1 MHPQSITRILKSQ
14 LSLEA
19 FTTYK
24 RYKIQDTR
32 GSGLE
37 SWTLQQ
43 FLKQG
48 PWSEDHALAV
58 TASAS
63 TLSGAELGPSED
75 ERGSGHHDAG
85 AGWQQG
91 QSCLFIVLDLQRLQ
105 GSFSLLS

>member
-1 MHPQSITRILKSQ
+1 MAQYAPTKYNQDFKKPVIFGGLHHLQ
-14 LSLEA
+14 E
-19 FTTYK
+19 
-24 RYKIQDTR
+24 IQDTR

-63 TLSGAELGPSED
+63 SRSAVPSWDPVRTREALVTMMQ
-75 ERGSGHHDAG
+75 EQAG
-85 AGWQQG
+85 NRVKA
-91 QSCLFIVLDLQRLQ
+91 VYA
-105 GSFSLLS
+105 